1 MNEVYCRKQGGNM
14 HSNLKIL
21 SGVAFATALV
31 ATGAQAREFRSA
43 DVHPLDFPTVMTE
56 VQVGKVLSEKTGG
69 NYTVKV
75 YGNSTLG
82 SEKDT
87 VEQCKLG
94 ALDMVRVNTAAFQEI
109 LPETKIVSLPFLYR
123 DIDHHRKVIY
133 GPIGEKILAKFEKQG
148 FIGLA
153 LWESGSRSIFA
164 KRPVRNLADVKGM
177 KIRVQ
182 QSDLW
187 VDLIKAIGANPTP
200 IPMGEV
206 FTALKTGLVDAA
218 ENNYPTYETSHLYE
232 AAPVF
237 SETQHVMAPEVL
249 VFSKKVW
256 DTLKPNEQ
264 EAIRAAAKETIP
276 YYVNLWTAAEKKSK
290 DILIKA
296 GVQFVDDV
304 KRDEFKAAE
313 KPVWDKAANTP
324 ELKQLLEDIVNTK

>member
-1 MNEVYCRKQGGNM
+1 MNTQ
-14 HSNLKIL
+14 LKIV
-21 SGVAFATALV
+21 SAIAIASIFA
-31 ATGAQAREFRSA
+31 ATGVQARDFRSA
-43 DVHPLDFPTVMTE
+43 DVHPMDFPTVMTE
-56 VQVGKVLSEKTGG
+56 IQVGKVLSEKTGG
-69 NYTVKV
+69 NYTIKV

-109 LPETKIVSLPFLYR
+109 VPETKIISLPFLYR
-123 DIDHHRKVIY
+123 DIEHHRKVIY
-133 GPIGEKILAKFEKQG
+133 GAIGENVLAKFEKAG

-153 LWESGSRSIFA
+153 MWESGARSVYA
-164 KRPVRNLADVKGM
+164 KRPVRSLADIKGM

-187 VDLIKAIGANPTP
+187 VELIRAIGANPTP

-218 ENNYPTYETSHLYE
+218 ENNYPTYETSHHYE
-232 AAPVF
+232 AAPVY

-256 DTLKPNEQ
+256 DTLTPTEQ
-264 EAIRAAAKETIP
+264 QNIRAAAKETIP
-276 YYVNLWTAAEKKSK
+276 YYVNLWTAKEKASK
-290 DILIKA
+290 EILTKA
-296 GVQFVDDV
+296 GVQFINDV
-304 KRDEFKAAE
+304 NRAEFAAAE
-313 KPVWDKAANTP
+313 KPLWEKTANTP
-324 ELKQLLEDIVNTK
+324 ELKQLLTDIIETK

>member
-1 MNEVYCRKQGGNM
+1 MNFQ
-14 HSNLKIL
+14 LKTL
-21 SGVAFATALV
+21 TGVAIATALTV
-31 ATGAQAREFRSA
+31 GSAQAREFRSA
-43 DVHPLDFPTVMTE
+43 DVHPLDFPTVLTE
-56 VQVGKVLSEKTGG
+56 VQVGKVLAEKTGG
-69 NYTVKV
+69 NYTVRV
-75 YGNSTLG
+75 FGNSTLG

-109 LPETKIVSLPFLYR
+109 VPETKIVSLPFLYR
-123 DIDHHRKVIY
+123 DIEHHRKVIY
-133 GPIGEKILAKFEKQG
+133 GPIGDRILAQFEKAG

-153 LWESGSRSIFA
+153 MWESGARSMYA
-164 KRPVRNLADVKGM
+164 KKPIRNLTDIKGM

-187 VDLIKAIGANPTP
+187 VELIRALGANPTP

-218 ENNYPTYETSHLYE
+218 ENNYPTYETSHHYE

-256 DTLKPNEQ
+256 DTLSDTERQN
-264 EAIRAAAKETIP
+264 IRAAAKETIP
-276 YYVNLWTAAEKKSK
+276 FYVNLWTAKEKASK
-290 DILIKA
+290 DILTKA
-296 GVQFVDDV
+296 GVQFINDVD
-304 KRDEFKAAE
+304 RTSFAAAE
-313 KPVWDKAANTP
+313 RPLWDKTANTP
-324 ELKQLLEDIVNTK
+324 ELKQLLTDIINTK

>member
-1 MNEVYCRKQGGNM
+1 MTHQV
-14 HSNLKIL
+14 KIL
-21 SGVAFATALV
+21 SAVAFASLFAV
-31 ATGAQAREFRSA
+31 SVAQARDFRSA
-43 DVHPLDFPTVMTE
+43 DVHPMDFPTVMTE
-56 VQVGKVLSEKTGG
+56 IQFGKVLSEKTGG

-94 ALDMVRVNTAAFQEI
+94 ALDMVRVNTAAFQNI
-109 LPETKIVSLPFLYR
+109 IPETVILSLPFLYR
-123 DIDHHRKVIY
+123 DVEHLRKVIN
-133 GPIGEKILAKFEKQG
+133 GPIGERVLAKFEKAG
-148 FIGLA
+148 YIGLA
-153 LWESGSRSIFA
+153 LWESGARSVYA
-164 KRPVRNLADVKGM
+164 KKPVRNLADIKGM

-187 VDLIKAIGANPTP
+187 VDLIRAIGANPTP

-218 ENNYPTYETSHLYE
+218 ENNYPTYETSHHYE

-256 DTLKPNEQ
+256 DTLSESEQ
-264 EAIRAAAKETIP
+264 QNIRAAAKETIP
-276 YYVNLWTAAEKKSK
+276 YYINLWTAKEKASK
-290 DILIKA
+290 EILNKA
-296 GVQFVDDV
+296 GVQFVNDV
-304 KRDEFKAAE
+304 NRAEFAAAE
-313 KPVWDKAANTP
+313 KPLWDKMANTP
-324 ELKQLLEDIVNTK
+324 ELKQLLNDIIETK